1 MDIGMFESLLRE
13 EEGVSLDF
21 KRDRYRFARATD
33 DDKSELLKDILGFAN
48 AWRRADSYILIGVA
62 DVRGDRGNVIGV
74 TEHLDDHSLQQFV
87 TYQTNRPVRFH
98 YEAFRFEDKDVGIIR
113 IDLAQSRPIYLKRDF
128 GSLKAREVYVRRG
141 SSTDPKNPA
150 SPEEIAEMGRSV
162 AVGRER
168 PELGVQFAEIE
179 RDLAIGDRTAW
190 EAVNA
195 SVPPAEDIPDFVT
208 RSRALGIG
216 VNNDNRHFYRQFA
229 KYAAFMSVY
238 KPVRLLIENLGA
250 TAARDVRL
258 ELPVSKERS
267 VRLASHAPSAPERMI
282 YLGLM
287 NTPEL
292 SVRPAR
298 REPGD
303 VEIVKAADGARL
315 EVDCGDMQPGRSVWS
330 EKFYVAITESGTTR
344 LEGHLLAA
352 TLPEPRAFALIVEAA
367 VTNVSMSLDDLRKL
381 SRQEEQRR

>member
-1 MDIGMFESLLRE
+1 MDIGLFESLLRE

-21 KRDRYRFARATD
+21 KRDQYRFAKATD
-33 DDKSELLKDILGFAN
+33 HDKSELLKDILGFAN

-62 DVRGDRGNVIGV
+62 DVRGNRGNVIGV

-113 IDLAQSRPIYLKRDF
+113 IDLAQTRPIYLKRDF

-141 SSTDPKNPA
+141 SSTNPQNPA
-150 SPEEIAEMGRSV
+150 SPEEIAEMGRSA

-168 PELGVQFAEIE
+168 PELRVQFAEIE
-179 RDLAIGDRTAW
+179 RDLAIGEQTAW
-190 EAVNA
+190 EAMNT
-195 SVPPAEDIPDFVT
+195 SVPSDKDIPDFVT
-208 RSRALGIG
+208 RSRGFGIG
-216 VNNDNRHFYRQFA
+216 VDSDNRHFYRQFA

-238 KPVRLLIENLGA
+238 RPVRLLIENSGA

-258 ELPVSKERS
+258 ELPVSKERGI
-267 VRLASHAPSAPERMI
+267 RLASHAPSAPERRI
-282 YLGLM
+282 HLGFID
-287 NTPEL
+287 PEL
-292 SVRPAR
+292 SVRHAR

-303 VEIVKAADGARL
+303 VEIKKAADGARL
-315 EVDCGDMQPGRSVWS
+315 EVDCGDMQPGRRVWS
-330 EKFYVAITESGTTR
+330 QKFYVAITESGTTR

-352 TLPEPRAFALIVEAA
+352 TLAEPRAFALIVEAA

-381 SRQEEQRR
+381 SRQQERR